1 MRRIHRRPLRLFVAL
16 AILTLLALAAT
27 SYTLGLQS
35 SSPQPDSEGMMA
47 APMRTPVA
55 DSLYPYPEQRMGVVA
70 FTGSE
75 FDLSLLHAGL
85 LKLENRGPTEYER
98 SLGLDSCTV
107 ILEDTQNWELPDP
120 ATYWARIER
129 WVAENP
135 GHLWFVGNEP
145 ENPCRFGTSSGEYVQ
160 RYHKLYHFIKE
171 HDPSAQVGIGGVVL
185 PSAIRRAWL
194 QRVLDGYRDRY
205 GQPMPV
211 DVWNVHNLLLSECP
225 GECGCPPGGEGDDM
239 PCEPLC
245 CSGGYVPKEFW
256 CERGLLF
263 SQDDQ
268 AKRTDVFEQLI
279 WDFRRWMASREEAR
293 DKPLIVT
300 EMGVFAPRTESGG
313 SFPHEWINQF
323 MFETFDF
330 MMTATDAEIGYAADG
345 NRLVQRWTW
354 YCTEDH
360 HLNGSLF
367 DGQSNLTDFGLNF
380 ANYAAR
386 FLPASPTT
394 IFFQRGWTGYVQD
407 CDTQIGPPDP
417 GPRRPTLNI
426 AADGTS
432 KALFKFDLSVLPT
445 DVEVISANLSLR
457 SALHRDVGDMTVHC
471 YGIRRPWE
479 ISEATWTNATAAT
492 LWEVPGCGGV
502 TDRDTVPVD
511 SVLVT
516 TDNTTYTWDVTD
528 LAKHWVTD
536 PSANYG
542 VVLEGEAAGSGYW
555 LFRSSDQAEDAAHTY
570 YRLRPKL
577 ELVVQLPGGTPDHTP
592 TPTATGTAVVAQTPT
607 PTLPAAYVVY
617 LPIIRR

>member
-1 MRRIHRRPLRLFVAL
+1 MWWTDRRRFQASVVLAVLAL
-16 AILTLLALAAT
+16 LTLAAT
-27 SYTLGLQS
+27 SHTLGLQPS
-35 SSPQPDSEGMMA
+35 DLTADSEGMVA
-47 APMRTPVA
+47 ALVRTPVPN
-55 DSLYPYPEQRMGVVA
+55 SLYDHPEQRIGVATYV
-70 FTGSE
+70 GDD
-75 FDLSLLHAGL
+75 FDLTLLHAGL
-85 LKLENRGPTEYER
+85 VKLENRGPNEYER
-98 SLGLDSCTV
+98 SLGLDTCTV

-120 ATYWARIER
+120 ATYWAKIER
-129 WVAENP
+129 WLAENP
-135 GHLWFVGNEP
+135 GHLWFIGNEP

-171 HDPSAQVGIGGVVL
+171 RDPYAEVGIGGVVL
-185 PSAIRRAWL
+185 PSPIRRLWL
-194 QRVLDGYRDRY
+194 EIVLDGYRDRY

-225 GECGCPPGGEGDDM
+225 GECGCPPGGPYEG
-239 PCEPLC
+239 LC
-245 CSGGYVPKEFW
+245 CSGAYVPPELW
-256 CERGLLF
+256 PSRGLQF

-279 WDFRRWMASREEAR
+279 WDFRRWMATREEAR
-293 DKPLIVT
+293 DKRLIVT
-300 EMGVFAPRTESGG
+300 EMGVLAPRTESGG

-345 NRLVQRWTW
+345 HRLVQRWTW
-354 YCTEDH
+354 FSLGDRH
-360 HLNGSLF
+360 FNGFLF
-367 DGQSNLTDFGLNF
+367 DSQGNLTDFGLNF

-426 AADGTS
+426 AADRTS
-432 KALFKFDLSVLPT
+432 KALFKFDLSVLPS
-445 DVEVISANLSLR
+445 DVEVISASLSLR

-471 YGIRRPWE
+471 YGIKRPWS
-479 ISEATWTNATAAT
+479 ISEATWANATADT
-492 LWEVPGCGGV
+492 QWEVPGCAGV

-516 TDNTTYTWDVTD
+516 TDNATYTWDVTD
-528 LAKHWVTD
+528 LAKQWVAD

-577 ELVVQLPGGTPDHTP
+577 ELVVQLPGGTPGPTLTP
-592 TPTATGTAVVAQTPT
+592 TGTAMVTQTLT
-607 PTLPAAYVVY
+607 PTLPAGHVVF
-617 LPIIRR
+617 LPIIIR